1 MSQDREPLYIRI
13 QNHFKDLIISR
24 KLVEDDK
31 IPTEKDLMDQFEVS
45 RITVVN
51 ALAELAKDGWI
62 YRIPGRGSFIKGI
75 PETHM
80 TASATM
86 MDYGVLEERKAFRS
100 KIGVVF
106 PFIGDYFAIRL
117 IHGITQA
124 LEASEY
130 SVVVMFTYNS
140 KETEKEVI
148 RELKHN
154 VDGLIIFPVDAEVY
168 NEEIIALKMQNYPF
182 VLIDRHLPGVETNVV
197 TSDSVQASMLAVD
210 HLWSLGHRNI
220 AICSDSPLMTVSVE
234 ERIQGYNEALKQ
246 KGALINPAL
255 ILTDF
260 EVNAAKKEKEATS
273 LFLQPDGDSPVMNA
287 EHPLYRFIKNR
298 MATAYIAL
306 NCALGVHILS
316 IAKQVGLRV
325 PEDISIIT
333 FDNPSPMLEEFSLL
347 THIDQSEQRIGSEAV
362 NILLEVI
369 GNKGKPIGYRKISL
383 NPSLVMR
390 QTTGP
395 ADSAR

>member
-1 MSQDREPLYIRI
+1 MSQDREPLYIQI
-13 QNHFKDLIISR
+13 QNYFKDLIITR

-75 PETHM
+75 PETHIA
-80 TASATM
+80 TSAIIEAA
-86 MDYGVLEERKAFRS
+86 VPERTSYRA
-100 KIGVVF
+100 KIGLVF

-117 IHGITQA
+117 LHGITEI
-124 LEASEY
+124 LEASKY

-140 KETEKEVI
+140 KEMEKEVI
-148 RELKHN
+148 RELKN
-154 VDGLIIFPVDAEVY
+154 SVDGLIIFPVDAEVY

-197 TSDSVQASMLAVD
+197 SSDSVQASILAVD

-260 EVNAAKKEKEATS
+260 HVNASQGSVNS
-273 LFLQPDGDSPVMNA
+273 LFTTSSENQTILNQ

-333 FDNPSPMLEEFSLL
+333 FDNPSPLLEEFSVL
-347 THIDQSEQRIGSEAV
+347 THIDQSEQEIGREAAR
-362 NILLEVI
+362 LLLQVI
-369 GNKGKPIGYRKISL
+369 DNRGKQPSYKKIDL
-383 NPSLVMR
+383 QPSLVIR
-390 QTTGP
+390 KTTGQLN
-395 ADSAR
+395 